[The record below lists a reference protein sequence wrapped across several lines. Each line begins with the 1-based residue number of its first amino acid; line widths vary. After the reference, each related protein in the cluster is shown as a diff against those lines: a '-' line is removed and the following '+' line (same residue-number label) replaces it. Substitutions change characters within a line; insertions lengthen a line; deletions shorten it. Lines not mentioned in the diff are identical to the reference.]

1 MSLSRDDVVRGA
13 VEILDGYGLEDLS
26 MRRLAQLLGVQASAL
41 YWHVENK
48 QTLLALVS
56 DEILGGEGGPASQP
70 AAGSPLGDGVRAWA
84 NAFRLVLRRHRDGA
98 ELVTSSISVGLGQVD
113 PCGAL
118 RRHLSDAG
126 LAVEDVRSS
135 SRALVHFLLGHVTEE
150 QTRSQM
156 HSLGVIKEYLPQVE
170 EDDFSRGLDL
180 LVAGIATLPREGDSE
195 WGDDPRG

>member
-1 MSLSRDDVVRGA
+1 MSLSRADVVRGA

-56 DEILGGEGGPASQP
+56 DAILGGEDGPAAQP
-70 AAGSPLGDGVRAWA
+70 VAGSPLGEGVRAWA
-84 NAFRLVLRRHRDGA
+84 NAFREALRGHRDGA
-98 ELVTSSISVGLGQVD
+98 ELVASTISVGLGEVD
-113 PCGAL
+113 PCVAL

-126 LAVEDVRSS
+126 LSAEDVRSS

-150 QTRSQM
+150 QTRNQM
-156 HSLGVIKEYLPQVE
+156 HALGVIKEYRPQVE
-170 EDDFSRGLDL
+170 DEDFSRGLDL
-180 LVAGIATLPREGDSE
+180 LVTGIAGLPRG
-195 WGDDPRG
+195 